1 MAMGGEAGRFI
12 RQGVRVKGCPHA
24 IHLFV
29 RRSLFIQSYYN
40 LLLSPGQKFS
50 HKGAEILL
58 LFWLEVLMCWTLH
71 ATVHSP
77 SPVARIGSS
86 QTLQLSSLAQ
96 MKREKKE
103 LHFHGNTESCPLQ
116 CESIQH
122 CFLSSYATSSY
133 ATEQAALHSL

>member
-12 RQGVRVKGCPHA
+12 RQVVRVKGCPHA

-86 QTLQLSSLAQ
+86 HSPAQ
-96 MKREKKE
+96 FPCPNEEREE
-103 LHFHGNTESCPLQ
+103 RAALHGNTESCPLQ
-116 CESIQH
+116 
-122 CFLSSYATSSY
+122 
-133 ATEQAALHSL
+133 